1 MTMVCTFCARELH
14 HAHACQLRKRVP
26 PVEVGPEVVFAWT
39 GRGGPGG
46 YVRGLALTGLAP
58 HLPGSAWA
66 VHRTSLAFGA
76 PDNDG
81 DTWGAPD
88 NDGDTWGVSC
98 TITGTRIT
106 SGHESLAQAVQ
117 EAHSRLAQKTPEQ
130 YAAARDAELARQA
143 AEARRKEIEEQAK
156 KERTP

>member
-1 MTMVCTFCARELH
+1 MTKVCTFCAREGH
-14 HAHACQLRKRVP
+14 HAHACPLRERVP

-39 GRGGPGG
+39 GRCGSGG

-81 DTWGAPD
+81 DTWG
-88 NDGDTWGVSC
+88 VSC

-106 SGHESLAQAVQ
+106 SGHESIAQAVE
-117 EAHSRLAQKTPEQ
+117 EARSRLAQKTPEQ
-130 YAAARDAELARQA
+130 YAAARDAALARQA
-143 AEARRKEIEEQAK
+143 AVGTKQAD
-156 KERTP
+156 RHVQP